1 MEPTGTITITKAD
14 DAQIALQPNGD
25 IVITSVP
32 AGAAVFDDR
41 PTAAQAYQRGPA
53 PAASSPATPVQSDSG
68 APKPY
73 ASEIAVVMHPELGNI
88 TNTNVETRTTTAPT
102 DEFAF
107 PHTRVVN
114 WQAGATVTLPWPASQ
129 ETTVV
134 RASGARGKMRFQF
147 TPPAGLSD
155 NKPGHVTIF
164 EAPGAFLS
172 ANVGLWPAGFNGE
185 LTRISEQLQLEFYVG
200 GPARDSAS
208 ILAPE
213 AVYEIPVEIVDGP
226 NAGGSFAILLASPA
240 RY

>member
-1 MEPTGTITITKAD
+1 MENGTITITEAIG
-14 DAQIALQPNGD
+14 ATITHAENGD
-25 IVITSVP
+25 ITINGV
-32 AGAAVFDDR
+32 
-41 PTAAQAYQRGPA
+41 
-53 PAASSPATPVQSDSG
+53 PAASGVFDNRANAGAQFNPSAQAPAVDPA